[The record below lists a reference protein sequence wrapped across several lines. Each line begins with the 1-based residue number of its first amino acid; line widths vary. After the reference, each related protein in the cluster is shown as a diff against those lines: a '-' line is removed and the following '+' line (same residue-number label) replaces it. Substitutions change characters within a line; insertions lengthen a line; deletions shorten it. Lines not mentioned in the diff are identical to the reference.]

1 MVNFFSVGD
10 GGVGGGNDLDFL
22 VIEDAEG
29 LGGGVGGKDRFD
41 PEIDFEVFFGE
52 CDRRVGFGL
61 LFFFEVNF
69 PQER

>member
-41 PEIDFEVFFGE
+41 
-52 CDRRVGFGL
+52 
-61 LFFFEVNF
+61 
-69 PQER
+69 